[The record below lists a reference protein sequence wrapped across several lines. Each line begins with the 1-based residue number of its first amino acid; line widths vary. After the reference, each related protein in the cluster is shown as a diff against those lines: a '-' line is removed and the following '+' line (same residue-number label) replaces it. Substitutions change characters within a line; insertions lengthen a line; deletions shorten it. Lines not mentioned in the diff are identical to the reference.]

1 MKVGI
6 TLLKKLKKQK
16 KKDYNW
22 VGKYIKE
29 YNERVL
35 YYEKQLEEK
44 NRIIDSLSIEN
55 KNLKNSIKFQ
65 GKQKQISDKDIDK
78 IRKLKNEGKSY
89 SYISNVTGWSKA
101 TISRVINNKKNIY

>member
-35 YYEKQLEEK
+35 YYEKQLAEK
-44 NRIIDSLSIEN
+44 NKIIDYLKIE
-55 KNLKNSIKFQ
+55 
-65 GKQKQISDKDIDK
+65 
-78 IRKLKNEGKSY
+78 KNEIKLIKY
-89 SYISNVTGWSKA
+89 NTNFI
-101 TISRVINNKKNIY
+101 KKHKFI